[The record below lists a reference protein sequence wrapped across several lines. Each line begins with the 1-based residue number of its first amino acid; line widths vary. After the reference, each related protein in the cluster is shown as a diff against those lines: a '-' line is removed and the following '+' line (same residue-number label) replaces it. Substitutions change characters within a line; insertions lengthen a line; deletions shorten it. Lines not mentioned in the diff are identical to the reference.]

1 MAKIYDAQIQWQA
14 PSGHRFQAQPLED
27 YISAGL
33 ANVSRAAG
41 EASEG
46 IQKLHDQDAAALME
60 KADKESKKFVED
72 FEDFSGDNYMGK
84 MEAGAMKFWDDAY
97 AQLDEPTKRRFDMY
111 NPKARE
117 IFEVKTKKAAVEK
130 TFSHQHDQY
139 KRRVP
144 IMASQIVALGDPN
157 LIKKALAAK
166 INELSETS
174 NMRAGDLEEIID
186 SLRLEVADGAIAQ
199 AIGEGRL
206 EDAAAL
212 NNDLD
217 FSSAITPTKRAS
229 NNVTIQNTLNEQ
241 QKAKKEVTEDKKRQ
255 AIVDSMTAGAVN
267 LYDAMYAFAGQDTNK
282 REAVIE
288 SYNKFLNDF
297 LNGNIQE
304 QYNGVPVSE
313 FFPELKMYMDAP
325 SSIRQEA
332 FTKIRGRTLENNPV
346 DKKIKT
352 ELGYRAAALAASIP
366 TDDDDYADLS
376 KVTPEK
382 MADIFDVLD
391 RISGYYSFDTGV
403 QKQIDKL
410 VQLRTAYRDR
420 ASLAL
425 RHSAYQDQNT
435 LINQKTGLGW
445 ETQKY
450 LQSGNLAPDTMDAL
464 RKGIYKDTKGVVFNS
479 AYRDAMLDAMQN
491 FAYWT
496 NGGKLPESGSYEEL
510 AMMEIVALNNMS
522 ESDKKLLG
530 IENITPQQFVDAW
543 MTKVHSLDAQG
554 VLKVDV
560 PDNVEV
566 SGDIAE
572 GVAKSLPG
580 VGMILQA
587 IAPQS
592 TAKMHAKGAPLEE
605 TPWYQSMLA
614 TVKYLNG
621 NKQVDTEVLGSYAAA
636 NRSTQYKDGTDRAQ
650 YMKVSRSARHA
661 ASDTRAY
668 QNPEAAGAY
677 KIKVNK

>member
-1 MAKIYDAQIQWQA
+1 MAKIYEAQIQWQA
-14 PSGHRFQAQPLED
+14 PTGHRFQAQPLDD
-27 YISAGL
+27 YISQGL
-33 ANVSRAAG
+33 ANVSKAAG

-46 IQKLHDQDAAALME
+46 IQKLRDQDAAALME
-60 KADKESKKFVED
+60 KADKESANYIEN
-72 FEDFSGDNYMGK
+72 FEDFSGDNYMQV
-84 MEAGAMKFWDDAY
+84 MEANAMKFWDDAY

-117 IFEVKTKKAAVEK
+117 IFEVKTKKAAVDK
-130 TFSHQHDQY
+130 TFSHQHEQY

-144 IMASQIVALGDPN
+144 VMASQIVALGDPN
-157 LIKKALAAK
+157 LIKQGLAAK
-166 INELSETS
+166 INELSATS
-174 NMRAGDLEEIID
+174 NMRAGDLEEVID
-186 SLRLEVADGAIAQ
+186 SLRLQVADGAIAQ

-255 AIVDSMTAGAVN
+255 AIVDSMTNGAVN
-267 LYDAMYAFAGQDTNK
+267 LYDALYASAGQDTEK
-282 REAVIE
+282 REAVTV
-288 SYNKFLNDF
+288 SYNKFLSDF

-304 QYNGVPVSE
+304 EYNGVPVSE

-325 SSIRQEA
+325 FSIRQKA
-332 FTKIRGRTLENNPV
+332 VKKIIGETLENNPTDRKV
-346 DKKIKT
+346 KA
-352 ELGYRAAALAASIP
+352 ELGYRTAALAASVP
-366 TDDDDYADLS
+366 TDDDGYADLE
-376 KVTPEK
+376 KITPEK

-391 RISGYYSFDTGV
+391 KISGYYAFDEGV

-410 VQLRTAYRDR
+410 VQLRTAYSDR

-425 RHSAYQDQNT
+425 KHSAYQDQNT

-464 RKGIYKDTKGVVFNS
+464 RKGIYKDSKGVVFNS

-496 NGGKLPESGSYEEL
+496 NGGELPVSGSYEEL
-510 AMMEIVALNNMS
+510 AMMEIVALHNMK

-543 MTKVHSLDAQG
+543 MTKVRQFDALG
-554 VLKVDV
+554 VLKADV
-560 PDNVEV
+560 PDNIETEGVV
-566 SGDIAE
+566 AE
-572 GVAKSLPG
+572 GIAKSVPG

-587 IAPQS
+587 ISPQS
-592 TAKMHAKGAPLEE
+592 VAKMHAKGAPLEE
-605 TPWYQSMLA
+605 TPWYQSMLT
-614 TVKYLNG
+614 TVQYLNG
-621 NKQVDTEVLGSYAAA
+621 GKKVDTEVLGSYAAA
-636 NRSTQYKDGTDRAQ
+636 NRATQYKDGVDRTQ
-650 YMKVSRSARHA
+650 YMKVSRKARHA
-661 ASDTRAY
+661 ASDTRAFL
-668 QNPEAAGAY
+668 NPEAAAAY